1 MKAIFTSPTVEPLE
15 SRIAPA
21 QFFVG
26 ASGAAETTLDTEYDE
41 APFVNTGT
49 GIDPIS
55 LAVGGNANTH
65 YLKLN
70 AGDELFQF
78 FQGGGYQKVITV
90 TKGSLVAFFVD
101 KTTEQGGITNE
112 VESGE
117 LKGIAL
123 GPNVSAEIATPVDGD
138 IATVYDPK
146 LGRLSFSPGG
156 PAVANDLLGPKQG
169 IAKLTIGGSVNGG
182 IFAGGIITNL
192 TVQGNV
198 EQIANGLAANGV
210 PIDFFN
216 IAGAAG
222 EHTLAVT
229 AAPGEAG
236 SAITA
241 VRVGSL
247 GDLILPGTGLI
258 AAGTGGAGAKGG
270 ALSQIQV
277 LQDTDGFTLRAGNG
291 GAGIVGKLNG
301 GAGGEVNTLFVSG
314 FTDTTPGEAIHI
326 FSGDGGAGAPAALG
340 KAPGN
345 GGAAGK
351 LTNVFV
357 GYDSVNKVP
366 VASGPLLQDYVEIA
380 SGTGGNGKTGGL
392 GGALTNVKVR
402 VDVSDKVGVFDEI
415 SVRSGDGGR
424 GIDLFGGAAGAGG
437 AISKLDVR
445 NQHLST
451 FDPDIFVKS
460 GDGGVND
467 APSVAKGGT
476 GGSLTDLTLLG
487 FNAVVQAGDGSDGKV
502 GGLGG
507 SLSLVRIVQD
517 DTIITHTLVFEAG
530 MGGDG
535 GNGNGGNGGQLK
547 DVKVLNSDLSLFTV
561 NANGGGDGGVAT
573 KGKGGLG
580 GSVTDLNVT
589 DDDTGFAIAGNF
601 ILRGGQG
608 GDGTKGG
615 GKGGDLTKAN
625 FFSLDLGV
633 DARAGDGGMAVTEGN
648 GGAGGLLNGVN
659 FTADGL
665 LNGVPVNGLAF
676 AGVGGDGAG
685 KGSGGAGGDLKFVNI
700 NVDGN
705 IEMVAGDGGEGTL
718 IGAAGKG
725 GAIVTSGAFA
735 EAGSGLLQAGNAGM
749 VGGKAANGGSIL
761 GGTANNLTALRS
773 ETALTI
779 LAGDGSNGGYGG
791 DIKGISFGST
801 AKFLSPTPSDE
812 VLIQAGDGSAVGKTA
827 GKGGSISQVNGNPSS
842 GAGKFTKILA
852 GDVLGVASKSANG
865 GSVSNVDIFGVGDDG
880 ELDNTTFIII
890 EAGDAN
896 DSATAT
902 AGGKGG
908 DVKFISV
915 SNLDP
920 DTLLRSVGAG
930 DGADAAALKGKGGM
944 GGTIDNVHVL
954 GGVDVATGAV
964 LPGDIGVRQGQSF
977 GYDTMGGVFAGKGG
991 AAAVVGLAG
1000 NVTNVTADAIAAIV
1014 AGKSLTPT
1022 FAEKVEKI
1030 TLNGLDRLKTAGNSP
1045 FTVNYGILGTT
1056 PILAGTA
1063 DPDDLETAINA
1074 LANPAVP
1081 DVSVI
1086 RTQNATFQLTNVDF
1100 GNIDQFTGEENVAG
1114 DVTEVTAGEQEF
1126 TADETVVGSTVSR
1139 EEQTFTPF
1147 TNGTYT
1153 LRYLNA
1159 TETPDINFDD
1169 PAPVVE
1175 AQLNGLVTIT
1185 NAGGV
1190 TVTGTPA
1197 GGFTVKFNLIG
1208 VRDDILGSAQIQEVQ
1223 TVDVLALGQFTLT
1236 GDIGTTPRLNANAT
1250 AAEVDAALDGFVTGG
1265 VSVVDGPNSSYVVT
1279 FNNPGQQGDLR
1290 ATEFIPLL
1298 ASTIAQGDAVTLE
1311 KQALSFNP
1319 RNTFTLADYN
1329 AANLVGAIADP
1340 NEIGSPVFKFI
1351 NNGGGAGFDLGDTP
1365 IDGLIMAR
1373 VFNQATVNFTPEAKL
1388 VGGVF
1393 FDFNNKI

>member
-1 MKAIFTSPTVEPLE
+1 M
-15 SRIAPA
+15 
-21 QFFVG
+21 
-26 ASGAAETTLDTEYDE
+26 
-41 APFVNTGT
+41 
-49 GIDPIS
+49 
-55 LAVGGNANTH
+55 
-65 YLKLN
+65 
-70 AGDELFQF
+70 
-78 FQGGGYQKVITV
+78 
-90 TKGSLVAFFVD
+90 
-101 KTTEQGGITNE
+101 
-112 VESGE
+112 
-117 LKGIAL
+117 
-123 GPNVSAEIATPVDGD
+123 
-138 IATVYDPK
+138 
-146 LGRLSFSPGG
+146 
-156 PAVANDLLGPKQG
+156 
-169 IAKLTIGGSVNGG
+169 
-182 IFAGGIITNL
+182 
-192 TVQGNV
+192 QGNV

-301 GAGGEVNTLFVSG
+301 GAGGEVNTVFVSG
-314 FTDTTPGEAIHI
+314 FTDTTPGEAIRI

-357 GYDSVNKVP
+357 GFDSVNKVP
-366 VASGPLLQDYVEIA
+366 TQSAQLLSDYVEIE

-392 GGALTNVKVR
+392 GGLLTNVR
-402 VDVSDKVGVFDEI
+402 VLTQASDAAGIFNEI
-415 SVRSGDGGR
+415 SVRSGDGGK

-437 AISKLDVR
+437 AISKLDIR
-445 NQHLST
+445 NQHLLT
-451 FDPDIFVKS
+451 LDPDILVEA

-467 APSVAKGGT
+467 APSVAKGGL
-476 GGSLTDLTLLG
+476 GGSLTDVTLLG
-487 FNAVVQAGDGSDGKV
+487 FNSVVHAGDGSDGKV

-507 SLSLVRIVQD
+507 SLSKIRFVQFE
-517 DTIITHTLVFEAG
+517 TILAYTLELEAG
-530 MGGDG
+530 QGGDG
-535 GNGNGGNGGQLK
+535 GNGNGGNGGNLK
-547 DVKVLNSDLSLFTV
+547 DVKVLNSDLTLFTV
-561 NANGGGDGGVAT
+561 NANGGGAGGVAT

-589 DDDTGFAIAGNF
+589 DDDTGLAIAGNF

-625 FFSLDLGV
+625 FQSLDLAV

-648 GGAGGLLNGVN
+648 GGAGGMLNAVS
-659 FTADGL
+659 FAADGL
-665 LNGVPVNGLAF
+665 LNGVPVNGF
-676 AGVGGDGAG
+676 AYAGAGGDGAG
-685 KGSGGAGGDLKFVNI
+685 KGAGGAGGDLKVVNI

-705 IEMVAGDGGEGTL
+705 IEMVAGNGGNGTV

-725 GAIVTSGAFA
+725 GTILTSGAFA
-735 EAGSGLLQAGNAGM
+735 TAGYGILQAGDAGAI
-749 VGGKAANGGSIL
+749 GGKAANGGSIL
-761 GGTANNLTALRS
+761 GGGANNLTALRS
-773 ETALTI
+773 ETFLTI
-779 LAGDGSNGGYGG
+779 LGGDGSNGGFGG

-801 AKFLSPTPSDE
+801 AELLSPTPSGE
-812 VLIQAGDGSAVGKTA
+812 ILIQAGDGSAVGKTA
-827 GKGGSISQVNGNPSS
+827 GKGGSINQVNGNPSS

-865 GSVSNVDIFGVGDDG
+865 GSITNVDLFGVGDD
-880 ELDNTTFIII
+880 LKVDNTTFIII

-930 DGADAAALKGKGGM
+930 DGGDAAAVKGKGGL

-954 GGVDVATGAV
+954 GGVDVLTDAV
-964 LPGDIGVRQGQSF
+964 LQGDIGVRQGQSF

-991 AAAVVGLAG
+991 GAAVAGLAG
-1000 NVTNVTADAIAAIV
+1000 NVTNITADAIAAIV

-1045 FTVNYGILGTT
+1045 FTVQYGALGTT
-1056 PILAGTA
+1056 PVLAGTA
-1063 DPDDLETAINA
+1063 DPDDLETAINN
-1074 LANPAVP
+1074 LGPAVP

-1086 RTQNATFQLTNVDF
+1086 RTQNATFQLTNVDP

-1114 DVTEVTAGEQEF
+1114 DITENITGEQEF
-1126 TADETVVGSTVSR
+1126 VAEETVVGSTVSR

-1175 AQLNGLVTIT
+1175 AQLNSLVTIT

-1208 VRDDILGSAQIQEVQ
+1208 VRADILGTAQIQEVQ
-1223 TVDVLALGQFTLT
+1223 TVDVLAVGQFTLIGPT
-1236 GDIGTTPRLNANAT
+1236 GMTTAVRLNANAT
-1250 AAEVDAALDGFVTGG
+1250 SAEVDAALDTVVPGG
-1265 VSVVDGPNSSYVVT
+1265 VSVADGGNSSYVVT
-1279 FNNPGQQGDLR
+1279 FNNPGQQNPLG

-1298 ASTIAQGDAVTLE
+1298 ASTIAQGDAVTME

-1329 AANLVGAIADP
+1329 AANLVGAIVDP
-1340 NEIGSPVFKFI
+1340 NEIGSPIFKFI

-1365 IDGLIMAR
+1365 IDGLVMAR

-1393 FDFNNKI
+1393 FDFSNKI

>member
-1 MKAIFTSPTVEPLE
+1 MKATFTAPTVEPLE

-49 GIDPIS
+49 GLDAIS
-55 LAVGGNANTH
+55 LAVGGDATTH
-65 YLKLN
+65 YLQLT
-70 AGDELFQF
+70 AGDELWQF

-101 KTTEQGGITNE
+101 KSTAQGGITNE

-123 GPNVSAEIATPVDGD
+123 GPNVSAEIASPVDGD
-138 IATVYDPK
+138 IATVFDPK
-146 LGRLSFSPGG
+146 LNRLSYSAG
-156 PAVANDLLGPKQG
+156 PALPDLLGPKQG

-198 EQIANGLAANGV
+198 EQIANGLAADGV
-210 PIDFFN
+210 MIDFFTGV
-216 IAGAAG
+216 AGG
-222 EHTLAVT
+222 EHTLAIT

-236 SAITA
+236 SAITG

-247 GDLILPGTGLI
+247 GDLIVPGSGLI
-258 AAGTGGAGAKGG
+258 EAGTGGAGGKGG

-277 LQDTDGFTLRAGNG
+277 LQDTDGFTLRAGSG

-301 GAGGEVNTLFVSG
+301 GAGGEVNTVFVSG
-314 FTDTTPGEAIHI
+314 FTDTTPGDSIHI

-357 GYDSVNKVP
+357 GYDAVNKLP
-366 VASGPLLQDYVEIA
+366 VGSGPLLHEYVEIV
-380 SGTGGNGKTGGL
+380 SGKGGDGKTGGL
-392 GGALTNVKVR
+392 GGAFTNVKVR
-402 VDVSDKVGVFDEI
+402 VETSDAAGVFDEI
-415 SVRSGDGGR
+415 VVRSGDGGK

-437 AISKLDVR
+437 LISKLDIR
-445 NQHLST
+445 NQHLLS
-451 FDPDIFVKS
+451 FDPDILVKA

-467 APSVAKGGT
+467 APSVAKGGI
-476 GGSLTDLTLLG
+476 GGSLTDVTLLG
-487 FNAVVQAGDGSDGKV
+487 FNSMVLAGNGSDGKV

-507 SLSLVRIVQD
+507 SLSIVKFVQD
-517 DTIITHTLVFEAG
+517 DTILTHTLVLEAG
-530 MGGDG
+530 TGGDG

-547 DVKVLNSDLSLFTV
+547 NVKVLNSDLSLFTV
-561 NANGGGDGGVAT
+561 NANGGGAGGIAT
-573 KGKGGLG
+573 KGKGGIG
-580 GSVTDLNVT
+580 GSVTDLDVT

-601 ILRGGQG
+601 ILRAGAG

-633 DARAGDGGMAVTEGN
+633 DARAGNGGMAVTEGN
-648 GGAGGLLNGVN
+648 GGAGGLLSAVN

-665 LNGVPVNGLAF
+665 LNGVPVDGF
-676 AGVGGDGAG
+676 AYAGIGGDGAG
-685 KGSGGAGGDLKFVNI
+685 KGSGGAGGDLKVVNI

-705 IEMVAGDGGEGTL
+705 IEMVAGDGGNGTAL
-718 IGAAGKG
+718 GAAGKG
-725 GAIVTSGAFA
+725 GTVLTSGAFA
-735 EAGSGLLQAGNAGM
+735 EAGYGILRAGDAGAL
-749 VGGKAANGGSIL
+749 GGKAANGGSIL
-761 GGTANNLTALRS
+761 GGGANNLTALRS

-779 LAGDGSNGGYGG
+779 RAGDGSNGGNGG

-812 VLIQAGDGSAVGKTA
+812 VLIQAGDGSGFGKTA
-827 GKGGSISQVNGNPSS
+827 GKGGSINLVNGNPSS
-842 GAGKFTKILA
+842 GEGKFTRILA
-852 GDVLGVASKSANG
+852 GDGGGVATKSGIG
-865 GSVSNVDIFGVGDDG
+865 GSVTNVDIFGVGDD
-880 ELDNTTFIII
+880 LDADNNTFIII
-890 EAGDAN
+890 EAGDGGDAA
-896 DSATAT
+896 DAT
-902 AGGKGG
+902 AGAKGG

-930 DGADAAALKGKGGM
+930 DGGDASILKGKGGL

-954 GGVDVATGAV
+954 GGVDVLTGAV
-964 LPGDIGVRQGQSF
+964 LPGDIGVRQGQSY
-977 GYDTMGGVFAGKGG
+977 GYSTMGGVFAGMGGG
-991 AAAVVGLAG
+991 AGKAGLAG
-1000 NVTNVTADAIAAIV
+1000 NVTNITADAIATIV

-1022 FAEKVEKI
+1022 FVEKVEKI
-1030 TLNGLDRLKTAGNSP
+1030 TLNGLDRLKTSGNSP
-1045 FTVNYGILGTT
+1045 FTVNYGLLGTT

-1063 DPDDLETAINA
+1063 DADDLETAINGLGA
-1074 LANPAVP
+1074 AVP
-1081 DVSVI
+1081 DVSVV

-1114 DVTEVTAGEQEF
+1114 DITENFTGQQTF
-1126 TADETVVGSTVSR
+1126 TAEETVVGSTVSR
-1139 EEQTFTPF
+1139 EEQVFTPF
-1147 TNGTYT
+1147 ANGNYTLSYLNGTQT
-1153 LRYLNA
+1153 A
-1159 TETPDINFDD
+1159 PINFDD
-1169 PAPVVE
+1169 PAVVVE
-1175 AQLNGLVTIT
+1175 AQLNSLVTIT

-1190 TVTGTPA
+1190 VVTGTPA

-1208 VRDDILGSAQIQEVQ
+1208 VRADILGIAQVQEIQ
-1223 TVDVLALGQFTLT
+1223 TIDVLGVGEFTLT
-1236 GDIGTTPRLNANAT
+1236 GDLGTTPVRLDANAT
-1250 AAEVDAALDGFVTGG
+1250 AAEVDAALDTRVTGG
-1265 VSVVDGPNSSYVVT
+1265 VSVVAGPNSSYIVT
-1279 FNNPGQQGDLR
+1279 FNDPGQQGPLG
-1290 ATEFIPLL
+1290 ATEFIPML
-1298 ASTIAQGDAVTLE
+1298 ASTIAQGDAGTME
-1311 KQALSFNP
+1311 KQALSFSP

-1329 AANLVGAIADP
+1329 AANLVGAIVDP
-1340 NEIGSPVFKFI
+1340 NEIGAPIFKFI
-1351 NNGGGAGFDLGDTP
+1351 NNGGAASFDLGDTP